1 MAAMAKAT
9 SPVKDGPKTW
19 QKIVICHE
27 GKVEAVAVDNDEQ
40 GNRDVPEAVD
50 NVVAENTKE
59 PTTVHI
65 WGHVHWKW
73 LRTALQYSKDRPMT
87 FHLHADKSPWEGAV
101 LGFGFWV
108 NPEYQNQASAPN
120 EATANPA
127 SSSDQATQNHAS

>member
-1 MAAMAKAT
+1 MSAAMDAT
-9 SPVKDGPKTW
+9 SPVTNVPGDAHKQGNRYVP
-19 QKIVICHE
+19 
-27 GKVEAVAVDNDEQ
+27 EAVDNNDEQ